1 MKGIV
6 FTEFLEM
13 IERDFGY
20 EIVDQILNDNQ
31 LESGGAYTSVGT
43 YNHAEMIQL
52 LSSLSKVTSQDVST
66 LLEYFGNYMF
76 VTFRKGFPA
85 FFDDCEHGFEF
96 LESIDNHIHVEV
108 KKLYP
113 DAMLPRFESEKNGN
127 EMHLRYFSDR
137 RMSDFALGLIKAT
150 MHHYGH
156 GFSVEKAESNTDGTE
171 VLFLIKI
178 AA

>member
-113 DAMLPRFESEKNGN
+113 DAMLPRFESEKKWKRNAF
-127 EMHLRYFSDR
+127 EVFLRSAD
-137 RMSDFALGLIKAT
+137 
-150 MHHYGH
+150 
-156 GFSVEKAESNTDGTE
+156 V
-171 VLFLIKI
+171 
-178 AA
+178 

>member
-1 MKGIV
+1 M

>member
-13 IERDFGY
+13 VEKDFGY
-20 EIVDQILNDNQ
+20 EIVDQILNDSQ

-52 LSSLSKVTSQDVST
+52 LLNLSKVSSQNVST
-66 LLEYFGNYMF
+66 LLESFGNYIF
-76 VTFRKGFPA
+76 VTFRKGYPA
-85 FFDDCEHGFEF
+85 FFDTCTHGFDF

-113 DAMLPRFESEKNGN
+113 DAMLPRFESEKEGD
-127 EMHLRYFSDR
+127 EMRLRYFSDR

-156 GFSVEKAESNTDGTE
+156 GFSVEKTESNTDGSE
-171 VLFLIKI
+171 VLFLIKV
-178 AA
+178 AV